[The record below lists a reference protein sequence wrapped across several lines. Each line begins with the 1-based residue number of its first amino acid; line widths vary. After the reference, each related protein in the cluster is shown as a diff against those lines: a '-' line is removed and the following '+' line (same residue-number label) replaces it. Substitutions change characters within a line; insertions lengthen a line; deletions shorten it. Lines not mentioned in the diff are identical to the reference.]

1 MPGLLSSSSQ
11 FFPVWSVITDT
22 GRWSGLF
29 NLLLLQNT
37 MLRVVTTS
45 PSTIHTD
52 GYIYPATRPMD
63 QEKVF
68 ISAELHLIT
77 YVRRAGRGGEN
88 CLIKPFQIRLEII
101 KSYPTRDLV
110 STRGLMAD
118 GLDSGFIKND
128 SVTIQ
133 RSFYCQGWLDC
144 FPELSASVVL

>member
-1 MPGLLSSSSQ
+1 M
-11 FFPVWSVITDT
+11 
-22 GRWSGLF
+22 
-29 NLLLLQNT
+29 
-37 MLRVVTTS
+37 
-45 PSTIHTD
+45 HTD